1 MFKVKY
7 LKTNENE
14 INQQKKYCS
23 KNIFISGLPLTQL
36 KDT

>member
-14 INQQKKYCS
+14 INQKKNTVVKTYL
-23 KNIFISGLPLTQL
+23 FQVRP
-36 KDT
+36 